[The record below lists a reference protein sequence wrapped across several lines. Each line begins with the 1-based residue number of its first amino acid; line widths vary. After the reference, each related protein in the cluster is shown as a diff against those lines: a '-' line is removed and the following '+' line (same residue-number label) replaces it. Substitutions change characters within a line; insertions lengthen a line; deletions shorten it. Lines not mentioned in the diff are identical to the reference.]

1 MKLTPF
7 NVDYR
12 QYVQKFKKIIP
23 NIKGFEKKY
32 RHKKQEILTTFSKNK
47 WNSLS
52 YEVKK
57 RHSLTDCDGCMK
69 NLVYRKTLAKF
80 SVTDKRLQQKA
91 SKNGLYRDSVLA
103 DVTNLVVKKLDQTF
117 KETFN
122 EAFMQQLKPN
132 TKQLKEM
139 KRETAKIIKD
149 DLQNKLKQRAVE
161 T

>member
-1 MKLTPF
+1 MKLTPLSLSIG
-7 NVDYR
+7 NLYKVL
-12 QYVQKFKKIIP
+12 KKLFLILSL
-23 NIKGFEKKY
+23 EKRY
-32 RHKKQEILTTFSKNK
+32 RHNKQEFLTAFSKNE
-47 WNSLS
+47 WDSLS

-80 SVTDKRLQQKA
+80 PVNDKRLQQKA
-91 SKNGLYRDSVLA
+91 SKNGLYRDSVLV

-122 EAFMQQLKPN
+122 ETFTSQLKPN
-132 TKQLKEM
+132 TKQLKEI
-139 KRETAKIIKD
+139 KRETAKVIKD

>member
-80 SVTDKRLQQKA
+80 PLTDKRLQQKA

-122 EAFMQQLKPN
+122 EAFMQQLKSN